1 MIAIVLILLSVLVV
15 VPPARA
21 QETATAGLTT
31 DDVTRMEQGE
41 VVVKRQTYATA
52 ESKSAARLWAYCI
65 VDRPPDATWALMRHY
80 EKFSEFMPQLE
91 KVQVREHAPDAMPE
105 AMKVTE
111 TLGILLGTITY
122 TVDLKFDPARRMISW
137 ALDKSLPH
145 DIVDTVGT
153 WEFLR
158 YGGGRTLV
166 RYTSFVASGTLVPK
180 FLENYLLV
188 KSLPKLLSNMRR
200 RVESGGTWKKD

>member
-1 MIAIVLILLSVLVV
+1 MIAIVLIVLSLLVV

-21 QETATAGLTT
+21 QEAATAGLTT

-41 VVVKRQTYATA
+41 VVVKRETYATA

-65 VDRPPDATWALMRHY
+65 VDRPPDATWAVMRHY
-80 EKFSEFMPQLE
+80 EKFSEFMPRLE
-91 KVQVREHAPDAMPE
+91 KVQVRERAPD

-111 TLGILLGTITY
+111 TVGIPLGTVTY
-122 TVDLKFDPARRMISW
+122 TVDLTFDSARRRIRW

-145 DIVDTVGT
+145 DIADTVGT
-153 WEFLR
+153 WEFLL

-180 FLENYLLV
+180 FLENYLV
-188 KSLPKLLSNMRR
+188 AKSLPKVLSNMRR
-200 RVESGGTWKKD
+200 RVESGGTWGKD